1 MIVTRTPFR
10 ISFFGGGTDYP
21 TWYRQE
27 GGAVLSTSIDK
38 YCYLTLRYHP
48 AFFPTAHR
56 IVWSYIEQVYS
67 IGEILHP
74 AVREGLRMTGFDDSR
89 GIEIHHQGDLPA
101 RAGMGSSSAFAVGLM
116 QGLLAM
122 KGDFPDPHT
131 LSRLAIELEQNRL
144 NETVGSQDQI
154 AGAFGGFN
162 FIRFNPDDSF
172 SVEPLAASPAFGQ
185 LNQRLML
192 FFLGRSRLA
201 TEIASDVVR
210 NIPNRVAQLRR
221 MGAMAE
227 QGRAILTGGELDDF
241 GRLLHEAWMIKRDLS
256 PAVSSGEIDECYDRA
271 LAAGALGG
279 KLLGAGGTGFMLFY
293 VPEERQPAVRQALKH
308 LLHVPFGF
316 EKTGSEILY
325 SAIAVPPCQ

>member
-21 TWYRQE
+21 AWYRQE
-27 GGAVLSTSIDK
+27 GGAVLSTAIDK

-56 IVWSYIEQVYS
+56 IVWSHIEQVYS
-67 IGEILHP
+67 ISEILHP
-74 AVREGLRMTGFDDSR
+74 AVREGLRMTGFDESR

-101 RAGMGSSSAFAVGLM
+101 RAGMGSSSAFSVGLL
-116 QGLLAM
+116 QGLLAL
-122 KGDFPDPHT
+122 KGDAPDPAL
-131 LSRLAIELEQNRL
+131 LSRLAIELEQSRL
-144 NETVGSQDQI
+144 HETVGSQDQI
-154 AGAFGGFN
+154 AAAFGGFN
-162 FIRFNPDDSF
+162 FIRFHQDDSF
-172 SVEPLAASPAFGQ
+172 SVEPLPESAVFQ
-185 LNQRLML
+185 RLNQRLML

-201 TEIASDVVR
+201 TEIAGDVVR

-221 MGAMAE
+221 MGGMAE
-227 QGRAILTGGELDDF
+227 VGRSILSEGDLDDF
-241 GRLLHEAWMIKRDLS
+241 GRLLHEGWMIKRDLS
-256 PAVSSGEIDECYDRA
+256 PVVSSGEIDECYDRA
-271 LAAGALGG
+271 RAAGALGG

-293 VPEERQPAVRQALKH
+293 VPEGRQAAVRQALAN

-325 SAIAVPPCQ
+325 SAIEVPPCQ